1 MDLQSNPWTQLSAQ
15 VLSRWEHKLS
25 AYSPCDNKSFM
36 QNHDLSIAETSASEP
51 KSPEAPPY
59 SPIQRS
65 TPLSPSTVQA
75 SPDTSQIEDPSNHL
89 EEQEST
95 VQVSQDA
102 NHGSDHPPES
112 ESPRCGTTWCGFKVV
127 GDNIDKNVHPR
138 HESLDQ
144 HTRSLHYFNCYAVKD
159 RIDLGSLSD
168 LKPLVD
174 ISQVDLTQLLPQKED
189 IEGIIENMA
198 ILAA

>member
-1 MDLQSNPWTQLSAQ
+1 MYSMDLQSNPWTQLSAQ

-65 TPLSPSTVQA
+65 TLSPSTGQA
-75 SPDTSQIEDPSNHL
+75 SPDTSQIEDPGNHL

-138 HESLDQ
+138 HESLA
-144 HTRSLHYFNCYAVKD
+144 H
-159 RIDLGSLSD
+159 
-168 LKPLVD
+168 
-174 ISQVDLTQLLPQKED
+174 QVFTLFQLLCSKRQD
-189 IEGIIENMA
+189 
-198 ILAA
+198 